1 MRTSDYSY
9 RGGRTMQLSKQTNEY
24 IDKLYKGNAHVEL
37 SIGILADGKMETLHL
52 GSDRNPAKV
61 DLPVYPVGSICKLFT
76 ASLLAKYL
84 HEGKLELETPLSQY
98 IPGLP
103 EKYYPSLKKLAT
115 HSSGYG
121 GTPFSTWKALKMMI
135 LMNHPGGVFRTN
147 PFHGTIREADMLRI
161 LGEKEVKDKVYPFQ
175 YSNFGM
181 GVLGY
186 ILGKTDGRG
195 YWDAMNAYVRE
206 ELGLEHTCLGNTDLP
221 GYDKK
226 DKSCPC
232 WPWDKEDI
240 VAPAGA
246 LLSSVEDLLKFA
258 QIHMDG
264 TLPYL
269 EICHQKH
276 GEGEKNFDS
285 GLAWR
290 LEKGT
295 DISWHDGAAGAYSAF
310 VGVDRQRKTAVALT
324 VNYGLVD
331 TKSLGFSILNNL

>member
-1 MRTSDYSY
+1 MY
-9 RGGRTMQLSKQTNEY
+9 LSKQTSAL
-24 IDKLYKGNAHVEL
+24 IDKLYKGNSHVDL
-37 SIGILADGKMETLHL
+37 SIGILVDGKMETLHL
-52 GSDRNPAKV
+52 GSDRNPVKGE
-61 DLPVYPVGSICKLFT
+61 LPVYPVGSICKLFT
-76 ASLLAKYL
+76 TSLLAKYL
-84 HEGKLELETPLSQY
+84 HEEKLELDASLSQY

-135 LMNHPGGVFRTN
+135 RMNHPDGVFRTN
-147 PFHGTIREADMLRI
+147 PFHGTIKEADMLQI
-161 LGEKEVKDKVYPFQ
+161 LGEKELKDKVYPFQ

-186 ILGKTDGRG
+186 IVGKTNGLG
-195 YWDAMNAYVRE
+195 YWDGMNAYIRE
-206 ELGLEHTCLGNTDLP
+206 ELGLEHSSLGNTDLP

-226 DKSCPC
+226 DTPCNC

-258 QIHMDG
+258 RIHMDN

-269 EICHQKH
+269 AICHQKH
-276 GEGEKNFDS
+276 ADGEKTYDS

-290 LEKGT
+290 LERET
-295 DISWHDGAAGAYSAF
+295 NISWHDGAAGAYSAF
-310 VGVDRQRKTAVALT
+310 VGFDRERKIAVALI